1 MSNAEM
7 IAAINRWQN
16 ERLVHPLTCMTDSCR
31 GKLIPVERMGSI
43 VLSCPSCGCRQSFIP
58 DVVLTFTG
66 PSPELIAFMKR
77 AQNRRAL
84 G

>member
-1 MSNAEM
+1 MTNAEV
-7 IAAINRWQN
+7 IAAVTRWQT
-16 ERLVHPLTCMTDSCR
+16 ERLVHPLICMAESCR
-31 GKLIPVERMGSI
+31 GKLIPVERMGTV
-43 VLSCPSCGCRQSFIP
+43 VLSCPDCGRRQSFIP

-77 AQNRRAL
+77 AQNRHAT